1 MNVLVP
7 PIIFG
12 PVSSKLL
19 SHWPERFLL
28 SLSPEPEREGK
39 PVFRRATGLWSC
51 GWEEP
56 KLRHYTQ

>member
-28 SLSPEPEREGK
+28 SLFPEPEREGK
-39 PVFRRATGLWSC
+39 PVFRRATGLWM
-51 GWEEP
+51 GGA
-56 KLRHYTQ
+56 QA